1 MTSRAEFE
9 RLVEHGELGEQL
21 EEESRR
27 AVVLRER
34 DRELLVQLAMA
45 RYLSTEQIGELVF
58 SGRSGSIARRRL
70 SLLRRGGYLGR
81 VLLRTTDGK
90 QAVVWGLTSLGYLA
104 ARNCIDTLQPRS
116 FKDPSS
122 GFLEHQLLLNQI
134 FVSLALAAKDTKL
147 PFSRW
152 PFRWVPSD
160 SAQLHWTEFDQGGN
174 RPSAHLLF
182 PDATLEA
189 PSAKRRIFI
198 EAEASHHAL
207 GLRSQRHHATMSKIE
222 RYAHFVVTPPA
233 AGETTH
239 YARKFPDSWPA
250 ELLFVV
256 QMPAHRDAIAGWAAG
271 GWSGADEAQPFN
283 VRVLTFEEASF
294 ELCRLAGLPSGR
306 ASVPPSPSDGVALTE
321 LEVRALYEFYN
332 ATIASIAAV
341 RRFAKGHPEI
351 ATLVLPEYPANHQ
364 AVKEICVRLAE
375 GFR

>member
-9 RLVEHGELGEQL
+9 RLVEHGELGEQS

-45 RYLSTEQIGELVF
+45 RYLSKEQVGELVF
-58 SGRSGSIARRRL
+58 PGKSSSIARRRL
-70 SLLRRGGYLGR
+70 SLLRRAGYLR
-81 VLLRTTDGK
+81 RLPLRMTDGK

-104 ARNCIDTLQPRS
+104 ARNCFDTIQAPT
-116 FKDPSS
+116 FKEPSS
-122 GFLEHQLLLNQI
+122 GFLEHQLLLNRL
-134 FVSLALAAKDTKL
+134 FVSLALAAKDKKI
-147 PFSRW
+147 PCIRW
-152 PFRWVPSD
+152 PFQWVPSD
-160 SAQLHWTEFDQGGN
+160 SAQLHWTELDQERN
-174 RPSAHLLF
+174 RPIGHLLS
-182 PDATLEA
+182 PDATLEV

-198 EAEASHHAL
+198 EAEATHHAL

-222 RYAHFVVTPPA
+222 RYAHFVVMPPS
-233 AGETTH
+233 AGETAH
-239 YARKFPDSWPA
+239 YVRRFPDRWPA

-256 QMPAHRDAIAGWAAG
+256 QMPAHRDAIARWAAG
-271 GWSGADEAQPFN
+271 GWSGTDEAQAFN

-294 ELCRLAGLPSGR
+294 ELCRLAGLPSSQ
-306 ASVPPSPSDGVALTE
+306 ASAPPALSDGVALTDVE
-321 LEVRALYEFYN
+321 ARALYEFYN

-341 RRFAKGHPEI
+341 RRFAKGHSGI
-351 ATLVLPEYPANHQ
+351 ATLVLPEYPANHK